1 MPDEQV
7 ILPRHLSAELQDA
20 LTYSRVVNIVGTR
33 QVGKTTLVRDILQ
46 TGRFI
51 SLDDHMVLEAIEG
64 DPWGQ
69 LQRLMDELKDGP
81 LIIDQAQRSRKLS
94 LAIKRIVDLSNRKG
108 QFLLTGSSNIFTTL
122 HVADSLAGRMLTLTL
137 WPMTAAETMSRGPST
152 ILDWAVSESQDL
164 SDLPEP
170 EPAARTD
177 YIDRILKGGF
187 PEIRDL
193 EHGKRQ
199 KIYRQYVDTM
209 VDRDVADI
217 VRIRKGDA
225 LRRLIDQLAVR
236 TGSKLNVANL
246 CAVVGVQRSTVDQY
260 LDVLLR
266 LGLIIKLGAW
276 TSGEAGRDIKN
287 AKHHFADTGIAAA
300 LRNLTLQSF
309 DIDADPTALGGLLES
324 FVFSELFRSAPY
336 QNNGFR
342 FYHWR
347 DRRGREIDILAE
359 SANDIAAI
367 EVKAS
372 SSVSR
377 QDFRHLE
384 WFASEGPGKTR
395 TVTSVIFYFGEQKLK
410 FGERLYALPV
420 SCLWGVPGK

>member
-1 MPDEQV
+1 MPDEPV

-20 LTYSRVVNIVGTR
+20 LTYSRVVNIVGAR

-51 SLDDHMVLEAIEG
+51 SLDDDMVLEAIEG

-69 LQRLMDELKDGP
+69 LQRLMDGLKDGP
-81 LIIDQAQRSRKLS
+81 LIIDEAQRSRKLS

-137 WPMTAAETMSRGPST
+137 WPMTAAETISRGPST
-152 ILDWAVSESQDL
+152 ILDWAVSKSRDL
-164 SDLPEP
+164 SDIPEP
-170 EPAARTD
+170 EPAARKD

-193 EHGKRQ
+193 DHGGRQ

-236 TGSKLNVANL
+236 TGSELNVAKL
-246 CAVVGVQRSTVDQY
+246 CAVVGVQRNTVDQY
-260 LDVLLR
+260 LDVLMR
-266 LGLIIKLGAW
+266 LGLFIKLGAW
-276 TSGEAGRDIKN
+276 ASGEAGREIKN
-287 AKHHFADTGIAAA
+287 AKHHFADTGIASA
-300 LRNLTLQSF
+300 LRNLTPRSF

-336 QNNGFR
+336 QKNGFR

-347 DRRGREIDILAE
+347 DQRGREIDILAE
-359 SANDIAAI
+359 SANNMAAI

-384 WFASEGPGKTR
+384 WFASKGPGKTR
-395 TVTSVIFYFGEQKLK
+395 TVTSIIFYFGEQKLT
-410 FGERLYALPV
+410 FGERLCALPV
-420 SCLWGVPGK
+420 SCLWGVPK